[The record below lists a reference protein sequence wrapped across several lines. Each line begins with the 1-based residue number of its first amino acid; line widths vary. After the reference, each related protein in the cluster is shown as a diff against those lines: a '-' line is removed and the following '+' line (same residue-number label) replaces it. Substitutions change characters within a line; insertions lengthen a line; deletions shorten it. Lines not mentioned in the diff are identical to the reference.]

1 VRPWL
6 SELFFFDDLVPH
18 GAPLNMAIDEAL
30 LGGIPGP
37 VLRVYRWERPA
48 VSFGYF
54 ERWAP
59 IRLAHPD
66 REPVRR
72 WTGGGIVLH
81 GEDLTYSL
89 LIPSAAGLAGPAAA
103 TYALVHGALC
113 AALADAGIPAA
124 TASVSVEKISEACF
138 ENPVRHDVLVHG
150 RKVAGAAQRRTRAG
164 LIHQGSI
171 QGLAL
176 PPGFGS
182 LFAARLA
189 AQVHEQSFD
198 VIPTAEI
205 LSAEKYGTAAWLAK
219 RL

>member
-1 VRPWL
+1 MRPWL

-89 LIPSAAGLAGPAAA
+89 LIPSAAGLGRPPVD
-103 TYALVHGALC
+103 TYALIHGALC

-138 ENPVRHDVLVHG
+138 ENPVRHDVLVG
-150 RKVAGAAQRRTRAG
+150 GKKVAGAAQRRTRAG

-171 QGLAL
+171 QSLVLPADFGLT
-176 PPGFGS
+176 FTT
-182 LFAARLA
+182 RLA
-189 AQVHEQSFD
+189 AQVREACFD
-198 VIPTAEI
+198 VIAAAET
-205 LSAEKYGTAAWLAK
+205 LAAEKYGTAAWLAK